1 MSIFEECWMEHLS
14 TNLLFMKS
22 DESGKECLNIIYLLM
37 FPNGKVS
44 KILLHQIHS
53 YTKRKQ
59 AIQI

>member
-1 MSIFEECWMEHLS
+1 MSIFEEFWMEHLS

-22 DESGKECLNIIYLLM
+22 DESGKELLNIIYLM

>member
-14 TNLLFMKS
+14 RNLLFMKS
-22 DESGKECLNIIYLLM
+22 DKSGKECLNIIYLM

>member
-1 MSIFEECWMEHLS
+1 MSIFEECWMQHLS

-22 DESGKECLNIIYLLM
+22 DESGKELLNIIYLM

>member
-14 TNLLFMKS
+14 TNLSFMKS
-22 DESGKECLNIIYLLM
+22 DESGKELLNIIYLM

>member
-22 DESGKECLNIIYLLM
+22 DESGKELLYIIYLM

>member
-22 DESGKECLNIIYLLM
+22 DESGKELLNIIYLM